1 MDGVGEKFIE
11 AVLHSGIVQT
21 ISDLYRLTVEDLLPL
36 ERMGLKSAT
45 NIISEIQKKE
55 PFLFHRFYTH
65 SVLQELAQE
74 VAQSIAQYFTDIESL
89 IQWMRNPQ
97 RDSLVEI
104 DGIGEKSLRH
114 IF

>member
-1 MDGVGEKFIE
+1 IE

-45 NIISEIQKKE
+45 NIISEIQKKRTLSFSS
-55 PFLFHRFYTH
+55 FLHALGLPRIGP
-65 SVLQELAQE
+65 E

-97 RDSLVEI
+97 RDSL
-104 DGIGEKSLRH
+104 
-114 IF
+114 